1 MAPKDK
7 KKFKSY
13 KKEIAKKYTK
23 EGLEKL
29 KKRTIQPPTHSK
41 YPGLKGLDRSLQL
54 FDPDKTAKTM
64 ERYRKLAKA
73 PLAKKVVKKTAK
85 KGIGKKIVS
94 KLGVPGKV
102 IAGAWAAYDVVKGLS
117 DADKESVSTSAKCQ
131 KRGGKWVKGKC
142 VLKKSAKTMP
152 STVSKRP
159 TPR

>member
-1 MAPKDK
+1 MA
-7 KKFKSY
+7 
-13 KKEIAKKYTK
+13 
-23 EGLEKL
+23 KL
-29 KKRTIQPPTHSK
+29 KKSKAVGRGYKGGKGVFKSQPGEAAFWKELSK
-41 YPGLKGLDRSLQL
+41 KQGIEM
-54 FDPDKTAKTM
+54 DPKVM
-64 ERYRKLAKA
+64 ERYRKIAKA

-142 VLKKSAKTMP
+142 VFKKSAKTTP
-152 STVSKRP
+152 SAVSKRP

>member
-1 MAPKDK
+1 MAK
-7 KKFKSY
+7 KKTP
-13 KKEIAKKYTK
+13 KKDHLTRLQRKKLTK
-23 EGLEKL
+23 ELDAYGKLTKDIDKAIKKNLAESRKVMEK
-29 KKRTIQPPTHSK
+29 
-41 YPGLKGLDRSLQL
+41 
-54 FDPDKTAKTM
+54 
-64 ERYRKLAKA
+64 YRKLGKA

-142 VLKKSAKTMP
+142 VLKKSAKTTP